1 LYIIILNIV
10 VKFYNYI
17 TIKMISNM
25 YHIKYKIEICY
36 LTHWLLSYILT
47 LYDRRLEN
55 DQERSQHVACVI
67 SIAENTCSK
76 SHDIG
81 IYFL

>member
-1 LYIIILNIV
+1 MLYIIILNIV

-36 LTHWLLSYILT
+36 LTH
-47 LYDRRLEN
+47 
-55 DQERSQHVACVI
+55 
-67 SIAENTCSK
+67 
-76 SHDIG
+76 
-81 IYFL
+81 